1 MFSLSAALIVAAFL
15 FTGSASVGAE
25 EIKEIN
31 HIFPGITHIHIQSTR
46 LPESNPRLLNINIL
60 EVDVHDDH
68 IRFFVT
74 PGNGD
79 APLDCTAQTT
89 SNFLST
95 WGAQAAVDGDFWNV
109 KTAFCDEHGCYRDV
123 MSLAVSDGVK
133 YSDPGFLP
141 FGPPRTALAFSQDG
155 DAHIGRGDSLLAL
168 GVYNAVG
175 GNKMLLKEG
184 QIHSDAWVGG
194 GAKYPNPRTS
204 VGLSEDGEMLFLAVV
219 DGRQPG
225 FSDGV
230 TLPEMAEL
238 LREWGAYTATNLDG
252 GGSSTMVVEDAEGY
266 PQVLNSPSG
275 GAERAVANHLGIF
288 VLSDTDPGDDDE
300 GSSKSVAPVPGGFS
314 LSQNNPNPFNPSTAI
329 AYELPK
335 RSQVRLTIYNVHGQ
349 RIATL
354 VDREQSAGYH
364 TVMWDAAG
372 MSAGVYLCRMEAGD
386 YHAVRKML
394 LVR

>member
-1 MFSLSAALIVAAFL
+1 
-15 FTGSASVGAE
+15 
-25 EIKEIN
+25 
-31 HIFPGITHIHIQSTR
+31 
-46 LPESNPRLLNINIL
+46 
-60 EVDVHDDH
+60 
-68 IRFFVT
+68 
-74 PGNGD
+74 
-79 APLDCTAQTT
+79 
-89 SNFLST
+89 
-95 WGAQAAVDGDFWNV
+95 
-109 KTAFCDEHGCYRDV
+109 
-123 MSLAVSDGVK
+123 
-133 YSDPGFLP
+133 
-141 FGPPRTALAFSQDG
+141 
-155 DAHIGRGDSLLAL
+155 
-168 GVYNAVG
+168 
-175 GNKMLLKEG
+175 
-184 QIHSDAWVGG
+184 
-194 GAKYPNPRTS
+194 
-204 VGLSEDGEMLFLAVV
+204 
-219 DGRQPG
+219 
-225 FSDGV
+225 
-230 TLPEMAEL
+230 MAEL

-354 VDREQSAGYH
+354 VDGEQSAGYH